1 MVVVEKD
8 SRLIG
13 GGVGVGRAA
22 GPAEEDAVRR
32 VVDGNRDVRAGGV
45 GAEAVDS
52 GGGGVTGKKE
62 ELAVH
67 EPPVEVGL
75 RLAIGLRPAARRL
88 ERGEVVRRAHF
99 RRVKGDDGPVI
110 APPTLLRT
118 DIREAVHE
126 AEAVV
131 AVRTTRQGAREA
143 ADVRIAG
150 RVAVTTRRV
159 TARKGDFAV
168 LLQLAEEAADTVGAM
183 GARDR
188 VTVEDEGTATMP
200 ACHIADEASDAVG
213 GG

>member
-1 MVVVEKD
+1 M
-8 SRLIG
+8 I
-13 GGVGVGRAA
+13 
-22 GPAEEDAVRR
+22 
-32 VVDGNRDVRAGGV
+32 VD
-45 GAEAVDS
+45 
-52 GGGGVTGKKE
+52 
-62 ELAVH
+62 
-67 EPPVEVGL
+67 
-75 RLAIGLRPAARRL
+75 
-88 ERGEVVRRAHF
+88 ERYKLNNGQRIPKVALGTWQVS
-99 RRVKGDDGPVI
+99 DD
-110 APPTLLRT
+110 
-118 DIREAVHE
+118 E

>member
-1 MVVVEKD
+1 MVVVEED

-32 VVDGNRDVRAGGV
+32 VDGDWDVRAGGV

-52 GGGGVTGKKE
+52 GGGGVSGKKE

-159 TARKGDFAV
+159 TAHKGDFAV

>member
-1 MVVVEKD
+1 MVVVEED

-32 VVDGNRDVRAGGV
+32 VDGDCDVRAGGV

-52 GGGGVTGKKE
+52 GGGGVSDKKE